1 MRMKLA
7 ILTAGSSTH
16 TKGIMNFV
24 CEEARQMKKKE
35 SKDFSCD
42 VYMIRE
48 KPTRLLN
55 FFLRIKGKGVAKA
68 TDEGQPTFSV
78 DGVLFHNIWVKEGL
92 LSFLVRTRLLHLPFN
107 KKNIEIVTDTLKSYD
122 FILTHKSPCQFI
134 GLELFKKYNIPF
146 AAFWH
151 GTELASTT
159 FSNKYSYRLTK
170 NILENAQSNFFVS
183 KALQKIATTIT
194 EVHNGQV
201 IYTGPSDMFYEYS
214 LEKKKE
220 LRTGFGVANKDVVIA
235 YVGNL
240 IPVKNVL
247 QLPPLFKCIQEKCP
261 ERSFKF
267 WIIGNGVLEKELMG
281 QLELS
286 GVDFTMHGK
295 VKPNKMPDYMNC
307 IDALLLISKK
317 EGLGLVCLE
326 AMKCGA
332 NVFGSLAG
340 GIPEVVGDEHCAVL
354 DDCFVEN
361 LSNIIVM
368 SIRNNEKR
376 SYPGDIFSWE
386 TAISQVLKSI
396 SE

>member
-68 TDEGQPTFSV
+68 TDEGQPTFPV
-78 DGVLFHNIWVKEGL
+78 DGVCFHNIWIREGL
-92 LSFLVRTRLLHLPFN
+92 LSFLVRTKVLHHPFS
-107 KKNIEIVTDTLKSYD
+107 KNNIKLVTDTLKSYNH
-122 FILTHKSPCQFI
+122 IITHKSACQFI

-159 FSNKYSYRLTK
+159 FSNKYSYRLTQK
-170 NILENAQSNFFVS
+170 ILKNAQSNFFVS
-183 KALQKIATTIT
+183 KSLQQIAATIT
-194 EVHNGQV
+194 DVHNGHV
-201 IYTGPSDMFYEYS
+201 IYTGPSEMFYEYS
-214 LEKKKE
+214 SEKKEE
-220 LRTGFGVANKDVVIA
+220 LRAGFGVAKGDVVIA
-235 YVGNL
+235 YAGNL

-247 QLPPLFKCIQEKCP
+247 KLPSLFKCIQEKCP
-261 ERSFKF
+261 EKRFKF
-267 WIIGNGVLEKELMG
+267 WIIGNGELEKELKE
-281 QLELS
+281 QLDLS
-286 GVDFTMHGK
+286 GVPYTMHGK
-295 VKPNKMPDYMNC
+295 VQPNKMPDYMNC

-332 NVFGSLAG
+332 NTFGSLAG
-340 GIPEVVGDEHCAVL
+340 GIPEVVGKEHCVAL
-354 DDCFVEN
+354 DDNFVEN
-361 LSNIIVM
+361 LSRIIAM
-368 SIRNNEKR
+368 SIRNKEKR